1 MSMAKCW
8 MRVIKVE
15 LISRITNSLL
25 VFGDDET
32 DNLRITITGTKYPAT
47 NKDKGIIKL
56 YNLTYNTLF
65 KIMYGEYY
73 KVRIYAGY
81 RGGNIVK
88 IFDGAVAYISNAIH
102 SAHDWECYI
111 NFASDVVA
119 NYSQKRI
126 NFNLNSS
133 INYWTALDQICR
145 AAGINDAHIDEN
157 LKDYVLTETQAGYK
171 SFSTI
176 LDSNTFNIN
185 GEYML
190 NTDGVGSVIDITT
203 LKGKRVIN
211 IDTSKILIGGG
222 NPRVSSEGLEMQLIP
237 NFDYRVGDI
246 LHIDN
251 SILNVSINSAD
262 VTSQFPTNYMDTNG
276 LYMIKE
282 LNFTLEN
289 RGDTFMYNVKAR
301 AVDWI
306 KQFINEEAQTNGIA
320 G

>member
-1 MSMAKCW
+1 MAKCW
-8 MRVIKVE
+8 MRVIRVE
-15 LISRITNSLL
+15 LLSRITNTKL
-25 VFGDDET
+25 VFGEDER
-32 DNLRITITGTKYPAT
+32 DNLRITITGSKYPAT
-47 NKDKGIIKL
+47 NKDKGVIKI
-56 YNLTYNTLF
+56 YNLTYATLF

-88 IFDGAVAYISNAIH
+88 IFDGAVSYISNAIH

-145 AAGINDAHIDEN
+145 LSGITDANISEDF
-157 LKDYVLTETQAGYK
+157 KDYILNESYKGYK
-171 SFSTI
+171 SFSTV
-176 LDSNTFNIN
+176 LDANTFNTS
-185 GEYML
+185 GEYLL

-203 LKGKRVIN
+203 MKNKRVIE
-211 IDTSKILIGGG
+211 IDTSKIPIGGG
-222 NPRVSSEGLEMQLIP
+222 NPRVSSEGLEIQLIP

-262 VTSQFPTNYMDTNG
+262 VTSQFPTNYMDTRG

-282 LNFTLEN
+282 MNYTLEN
-289 RGDTFMYNVKAR
+289 RGDSFMYNIKAR

-306 KQFINEEAQTNGIA
+306 SRFTDEEVAV
-320 G
+320 